1 MSKSSKTTY
10 RQIERNESF
19 AELIQGVVPY
29 KKVAS
34 QSQIKKIKQSKI
46 KKKLPTNTAICWH
59 DHLPAT
65 ELLDY
70 KKSGVQDR
78 VTRRL
83 KRGTYPVKR
92 ELDLHG
98 LRLSE
103 ARICL
108 SHFLNTA
115 QEHRAICILIIHG
128 KGLNSRSAKSVLRPN
143 VRNWLSQDE
152 RVLAFTQAPKNLGA
166 EGATYVLLRGAR
178 TS

>member
-1 MSKSSKTTY
+1 MSKNDKITH
-10 RQIERNESF
+10 RQIRRDESF

-29 KKVAS
+29 KKTVNNI
-34 QSQIKKIKQSKI
+34 QIKKIKQSKI
-46 KKKLPTNTAICWH
+46 KRHLPTAETVSWH

-65 ELLDY
+65 ELLLY

-83 KRGTYPVKR
+83 KRGTYPVNQ

-103 ARICL
+103 ARTYL
-108 SHFLNTA
+108 YHFLNTA
-115 QEHRAICILIIHG
+115 QESRTICVLIIHG
-128 KGLNSRSAKSVLRPN
+128 RGLNSRSNKSVLRPN

-152 RVLAFTQAPKNLGA
+152 RVLAFTQAPKHLGA
-166 EGATYVLLRGAR
+166 EGATYVLLRGAK
-178 TS
+178 TY

>member
-1 MSKSSKTTY
+1 MSKNNKTTHH
-10 RQIERNESF
+10 QINRDESF

-29 KKVAS
+29 KKLVN
-34 QSQIKKIKQSKI
+34 QIQIKKIRQSKV
-46 KKKLPTNTAICWH
+46 KRRFPNDEAVGW
-59 DHLPAT
+59 DDYLPAA

-70 KKSGVQDR
+70 KKPGVQER

-83 KRGTYPVKR
+83 KRGTYPINR

-103 ARICL
+103 ARVCL

-115 QEHRAICILIIHG
+115 QEQKAICVLIIHG

-152 RVLAFTQAPKNLGA
+152 RVLAFTQAPKSLGA
-166 EGATYVLLRGAR
+166 DGATYVLLRGAR
-178 TS
+178 TP

>member
-1 MSKSSKTTY
+1 MTKSSKITY

-34 QSQIKKIKQSKI
+34 QSQIKKNKQSKI
-46 KKKLPTNTAICWH
+46 NKSLPTNEAICWH